1 MEEEKKENDKVEGM
15 SYKHTDPETGEEK
28 IYEVSYS
35 QVLQK
40 KIDEHLEEVG
50 IELKKSNQLKKILI
64 LGLGIAIVL
73 GALTVSNSGTVGQ
86 IIRAGFCP

>member
-1 MEEEKKENDKVEGM
+1 MEEEKKEIDKVEGM
-15 SYKHTDPETGEEK
+15 TYKHIDEKTGEEK
-28 IYEVSYS
+28 VYEVSYS